1 MTSPK
6 NDSDNSEKSDPGSK
20 VIFISKP
27 PLKSDR
33 VPPTNDDIEPSSNS
47 PFIIPLRH
55 PEHQYT
61 PPYVYPMPTRDVP
74 PREVLEEGQLFRE
87 RIPPRTKSSPNLTN
101 NAIPRNNFQAGL
113 RRRMCQLRS
122 QSVVDMKYAGDST
135 DDNPKNSAPLY
146 TSAARPVMRTQPVHN
161 LGDNEPRQAVLGRGV
176 LGLISR
182 FTSILRLRNP
192 LDEGVLNNFN
202 MEVGT
207 VASRVDMWR
216 QRLEEERTNSIRSYS
231 RSIEAASPHRS
242 SRSIPAN
249 PETHAFITGEI
260 YHLLQLTKGLAS
272 SLSGTFTSWG
282 WLGIEDKLMVLLEMG
297 SNMVF
302 PVAEILVMNIFR
314 MLREILDLHG
324 DDTEKNGGIS
334 SIIEAIN
341 NAFYA
346 IRSLIHLGKAYQNAY
361 ERSDSDYTGEDSR
374 SALARSLSNFD
385 QKP

>member
-1 MTSPK
+1 
-6 NDSDNSEKSDPGSK
+6 
-20 VIFISKP
+20 
-27 PLKSDR
+27 
-33 VPPTNDDIEPSSNS
+33 
-47 PFIIPLRH
+47 
-55 PEHQYT
+55 
-61 PPYVYPMPTRDVP
+61 MPTRDAP
-74 PREVLEEGQLFRE
+74 PRDVPEEGQLYRE

-101 NAIPRNNFQAGL
+101 NAIPRNYFQTGL

-135 DDNPKNSAPLY
+135 DDKPKNSALLY
-146 TSAARPVMRTQPVHN
+146 TSAARPALRAQPVE
-161 LGDNEPRQAVLGRGV
+161 DNEPQQAALGHGV
-176 LGLISR
+176 LGFISR

-216 QRLEEERTNSIRSYS
+216 QRLEEERTNSIRSHS

-242 SRSIPAN
+242 TPAS

-260 YHLLQLTKGLAS
+260 YHLLQLTKDLAS
-272 SLSGTFTSWG
+272 SLSGRFTSWG
-282 WLGIEDKLMVLLEMG
+282 WLGIEDKLMVLLQMG

-302 PVAEILVMNIFR
+302 PVAEILIMNIFR
-314 MLREILDLHG
+314 MLRELLDMQG